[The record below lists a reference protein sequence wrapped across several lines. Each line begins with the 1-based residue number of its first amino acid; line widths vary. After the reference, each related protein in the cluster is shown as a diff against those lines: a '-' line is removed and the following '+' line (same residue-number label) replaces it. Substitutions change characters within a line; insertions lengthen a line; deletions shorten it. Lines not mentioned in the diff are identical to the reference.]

1 MYVYASTFL
10 AIVMITYNVFIR
22 ILNITDMRSMKLVKT
37 ILPYNIDHHTHIT
50 MVPRVPRL
58 LSA

>member
-22 ILNITDMRSMKLVKT
+22 ILNITD
-37 ILPYNIDHHTHIT
+37 ILFWIPLPLSHSESYRPIKIT
-50 MVPRVPRL
+50 
-58 LSA
+58 